1 MGRARLGR
9 TGCIR
14 PPAEELAGC
23 WPVTGTGEG
32 LREGSGSLTK
42 PRFRVNLGSRATESR
57 RDSQGQGQFS
67 GDHPDLQGSEKRR
80 GHCRKRTGAVFP
92 QVQSS
97 STKLGPKQLS
107 YFQVASGNQGE
118 TCQNARHSAPSSRS
132 RPGSPR
138 RPCTASS
145 PGPPCPTLITAS
157 QPGAQ
162 WRSSPPGLYPRLHSS
177 GRRRPRP
184 GGVG

>member
-1 MGRARLGR
+1 MPPGPGSTVCQVSMVAYKGPRGPKGTLPLKGPTPVDQEGDTFIWWLECSSKTRAPRGPGQMVAPPHSGREGQRLGGLGLTSIR
-9 TGCIR
+9 GGVPTGPELLHQTGSQTALLLSGCLGEPGGDLPER
-14 PPAEELAGC
+14 PPFSAQ
-23 WPVTGTGEG
+23 
-32 LREGSGSLTK
+32 LR
-42 PRFRVNLGSRATESR
+42 P
-57 RDSQGQGQFS
+57 
-67 GDHPDLQGSEKRR
+67 
-80 GHCRKRTGAVFP
+80 
-92 QVQSS
+92 
-97 STKLGPKQLS
+97 
-107 YFQVASGNQGE
+107 
-118 TCQNARHSAPSSRS
+118 SRS

-145 PGPPCPTLITAS
+145 PGPACPTLITAS